1 MRAVPQS
8 RVTSIDLLFNGFDRL
23 IQSPESVHR
32 LRRFILDLAVRGKLV
47 PQHPNDEPASELL
60 KRIAAEKK
68 RLVKAGEIRKPKAK
82 PALTVKET
90 PFTLPENWKWSQIA
104 EIGVLSPRNNAEDD
118 TLASFVPMAMIATDF
133 RAASNHE
140 VRRWGDIKKG
150 YTQFAEGD
158 IGLAKITP
166 CFQNGKSTVF
176 RNLTGGLGSGTT
188 ELHIVRPLLV
198 NPTFIVLFLK
208 CPYFIETGVS
218 KMTGTAGQKR
228 VPAEYFAYSPFPLP
242 PLADQHRIVAKVD
255 ELMALCDWLE
265 AARAER
271 EATRDRLATAIL
283 ARLNAPDPDPET
295 FRSDVAF
302 ALNNL
307 TPLTSQPDQIKALRQ
322 TILNLAVRGK
332 LVPQDP
338 NDEPASELLKRIVA
352 EKARLTKAGKIRKRK
367 NSELAPPDSLAFGL
381 PGGWAVA
388 EFSDVLT
395 ELQTGPFGSALHQ
408 SDYVI
413 GGTPVIN
420 PASMRDGKI
429 VPVKKMAVGA
439 VTLERLAT
447 FKLQAGNIVMGRRGE
462 MGRCAV
468 VTERENGWLCG
479 TGSLILRLPQCI
491 HPEYLAMLIG
501 SPYVREYLG
510 GFAVGATM
518 QNLNQSIL
526 LKMSIG
532 LPPLAEQVR
541 IVDEVNRLM
550 DLFDRLAASL
560 ATADQTC
567 RRLLAASL
575 HEALKPDGNCEELV
589 D

>member
-1 MRAVPQS
+1 MNKVTADEMRAVAQS
-8 RVTSIDLLFNGFDRL
+8 RVTSIDLLFDDFDRL

-47 PQHPNDEPASELL
+47 PQDPNDEPASELL
-60 KRIAAEKK
+60 KRIAAEVARSKQIGEFHEPKSSLPTK
-68 RLVKAGEIRKPKAK
+68 RVGLPFQVPSHWRWIRLIEAARIRYGFAFPANQFNSAKRGMPLIRIRDISSKDTEAYFDGTYDLAYLVKAGDYLVGMDGNFRIRRWAGRDGLLNQRVMRLNGWRCNVVSEFIKLP
-82 PALTVKET
+82 LQFILDHLHTGTSLTTVKH
-90 PFTLPENWKWSQIA
+90 LSAKQVNGI
-104 EIGVLSPRNNAEDD
+104 EI
-118 TLASFVPMAMIATDF
+118 
-133 RAASNHE
+133 
-140 VRRWGDIKKG
+140 
-150 YTQFAEGD
+150 
-158 IGLAKITP
+158 
-166 CFQNGKSTVF
+166 
-176 RNLTGGLGSGTT
+176 
-188 ELHIVRPLLV
+188 
-198 NPTFIVLFLK
+198 
-208 CPYFIETGVS
+208 
-218 KMTGTAGQKR
+218 
-228 VPAEYFAYSPFPLP
+228 PLP
-242 PLADQHRIVAKVD
+242 PLGEQHRIVAKVD
-255 ELMALCDWLE
+255 ELMALCDRLE

-271 EATRDRLATAIL
+271 EATRDRLATASL
-283 ARLNAPDPDPET
+283 TRFNAPDPDPEA
-295 FRSDVAF
+295 FRRDVAF

-307 TPLTSQPDQIKALRQ
+307 TPLTSRSDQIKALRQ
-322 TILNLAVRGK
+322 TILNLSVRGK

-338 NDEPASELLKRIVA
+338 NDEPASELLKRIAA
-352 EKARLTKAGKIRKRK
+352 EKARLAKAGKIRKRK
-367 NSELAPPDSLAFGL
+367 NSEPAPPDSLAFEI
-381 PGGWAVA
+381 PGGWAA
-388 EFSDVLT
+388 AQFSDVLT
-395 ELQTGPFGSALHQ
+395 ELQTGPFGSSLHQ
-408 SDYVI
+408 KDYVI

-429 VPVKKMAVGA
+429 VAVEKMAVGA

-447 FKLQAGNIVMGRRGE
+447 FRLQVGDIVMGRRGE

-575 HEALKPDGNCEELV
+575 HAALKPDGNCEELV